1 MATVGYTGAR
11 HDAENGITEPIT
23 PSPLTAVRPS
33 RARRPGEAA
42 VKGVLS
48 PHLRHGDP
56 WLPGGVPWASLRDS
70 SPAGMSLSRGPS
82 DSGAGG
88 QRAVGGVL
96 G

>member
-42 VKGVLS
+42 VKGVLTRIFGAAIRGFLEGCRGQVFAIA
-48 PHLRHGDP
+48 PLR
-56 WLPGGVPWASLRDS
+56 V
-70 SPAGMSLSRGPS
+70 
-82 DSGAGG
+82 
-88 QRAVGGVL
+88 
-96 G
+96 